1 MCIRDSSPRERLARR
16 ARRVVRRPRVVEII
30 HEPARV
36 RSRRL
41 GRHRRRRRR
50 ARDDADRRP
59 TTGAAIDDRSIDRS
73 SFAGKLD
80 RRREV
85 RRARAIGADRPID
98 RSIVDGCETPNHR
111 ECATRAPWTTCP
123 RAFRAARCGR
133 RDANATTRRRRGD
146 ARRRRATTRDD
157 EETDRE
163 RVRRLARDG
172 EGEGGARGRRDASD
186 ASGD

>member
-1 MCIRDSSPRERLARR
+1 VA
-16 ARRVVRRPRVVEII
+16 A
-30 HEPARV
+30 
-36 RSRRL
+36 
-41 GRHRRRRRR
+41 
-50 ARDDADRRP
+50 RRP

-73 SFAGKLD
+73 SFAGELD

-85 RRARAIGADRPID
+85 RRARAIGADRSID
-98 RSIVDGCETPNHR
+98 RSIVDGCETP
-111 ECATRAPWTTCP
+111 RAS
-123 RAFRAARCGR
+123 GV
-133 RDANATTRRRRGD
+133 RDARAMDDVPASFPRGEVRTTRRERDDATRRRRGD